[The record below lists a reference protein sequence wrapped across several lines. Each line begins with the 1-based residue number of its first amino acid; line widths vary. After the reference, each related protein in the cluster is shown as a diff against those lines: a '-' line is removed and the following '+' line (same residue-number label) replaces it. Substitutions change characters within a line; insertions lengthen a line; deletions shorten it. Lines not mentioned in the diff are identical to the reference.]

1 MTGRGYEDEDN
12 FAESREFDSD
22 EEDGFSH
29 PRHQSR
35 HGSVR
40 ETNNRAMVDARDR
53 MAGFWPLPPV
63 PDGLVAPVRIGWL
76 LNVVGTVVHDP
87 VRGRPVS
94 AVDLYFLSG
103 DEIGGDFRAT
113 LFYRPYFYVRCA
125 SGKETEIESALCRDF
140 GDALCGIHRAELE
153 DLDMLNHLAT
163 HTRQTFLRVET
174 FTTDDLVRIRGH
186 LLPYAH
192 SKSERNAGPGRPT
205 IATIGAQLPPSG
217 RGRLTDPYE
226 SILELREY
234 DVPYVTRVCI
244 DCKVRCGFWYKV
256 RQPSSPGTCP
266 ELSLLEELVERANPT
281 VLAYDIECTKA
292 PLKFP
297 DPFADDEIMMISWVT
312 DGRGFLG
319 VNRQIVSEDIHGFT
333 YAPKLEFESHFTVF
347 NEPDEASLLR
357 RFLQEARV
365 SQPRVFVTYNG
376 DAFDWHFVQVRADRL
391 GISVLEEIG
400 MSYSAAR
407 GSCRGRSAVHMD
419 CIHWVNRD
427 SYLPQGSRGLKAVT
441 RALLGYEP
449 HELDP
454 EEMLEAAR
462 SRPQELAAYSV
473 SDAVATYQL
482 YMKYVQPFIFSLC
495 NILPFGP
502 EDVLRKGSG
511 TLCESLLMCEAH
523 SRAIVAPN
531 KFNTGNGQ
539 RTFRNRLLEEET
551 YIGGHVEA
559 LQSGIYRADLPIKFR
574 LERAAIEELQS
585 TVDQTLCFAIEKEHR
600 ISFEE
605 IANYDQVRSA
615 LMEQLERLWHEP
627 ARDECPS
634 ILHLDVGAM
643 YPNIILTNRLQPHA
657 CVTREVCAACDFNG
671 TSDCRRKMQWVWRGE
686 HYPAT
691 VGEIESIRAS
701 VLASLRARRQH
712 GEKVSEEAADVM
724 FKKRLRDYC
733 MRVHKRTLETTIQTR
748 EAWICQRENPF
759 YVDTVRAFRDRRY
772 EYKRLLK
779 QWRKALAESNGTSN
793 EARSMCVL
801 YDSMQMAHKC
811 ILNSFYGYVMR
822 KAARWYSME
831 MAGVVT
837 HTGANII
844 RLARE
849 WIEKIGVPL
858 ELDTDGIWCAIPVSF
873 PNELVFRTHQ
883 GRELPMSFLCT
894 VLNMKVAAQYTN
906 HQYQDWSP
914 IDNDYKQRSEFS
926 ILFEIDGPYRAM
938 VLPASREEGK
948 SIKKRYAVFHQDGSL
963 AEIKGFE
970 IKRRGELKLIKV
982 LQSEIFERFLDGR
995 TLSECY
1001 AAVGET
1007 ANRWLDVL
1015 ESNGGLLSDAEL
1027 MELLAEQTHMS
1038 KPLIE
1043 YIRVGQKSCA
1053 ITCAKRIQEF
1063 LGQQMVRDKGLA
1075 CRYVIARYPP
1085 GTQVTERAIPVQ
1097 IFSAE
1102 ATQRQMYLRKW
1113 LRGPAY
1119 DFRELLDWDYYRGRL
1134 ANTVQRIIS
1143 IPAAFQGVLNP
1154 VPRIDHPDWLQR
1166 RLRDL
1171 VSAQKQTTLTGYF
1184 GRNRAPVADIE
1195 DLVQTTGEQLAHEL
1209 DLSMRES
1216 VAQTLV
1222 ECASTFSHSEL
1233 EPSNNLGSKR
1243 TGSMPSS
1250 APATR
1255 DGTERD
1261 PPKRNTPR
1269 SVPYRRWLED
1279 TAKPRWHEWL
1289 RQRRCQRKLLSG
1301 TDLRPRLGGLA
1312 VEHADLMGPLHVL
1325 SVCSTDVP
1333 QVCRLWLQ
1341 TVRAR
1346 AFAIP
1351 VRVPRHLLVLYRRL
1365 PLDALGQ
1372 PVESS
1377 RRMTWC
1383 DDRSVVHKLTIND
1396 STISETQLEAIA
1408 RDAMHLQA
1416 GYLACVFGVRV
1427 SPILH
1432 TVALLG
1438 NKCSLK
1444 ASVAKQ
1450 SLRSLQTRGIE
1461 IADIEPAMCG
1471 KGTAPESLPY
1481 VILCGNR
1488 ASDRSGRGVWALRSA
1503 DKLLIF
1509 LVGSL
1514 WSEKEARAALGRAL
1528 PDLPACPDNGFQPL
1542 ANVCTRAEIVPCRNW
1557 NSAFR
1562 MLGLTLADRFPARL
1576 QTHILL
1582 VQAALPIE
1590 VMRRRVPALN
1600 DYPLSVIPYTSS
1612 DSSYQP
1618 TGWELGA
1625 LRHALAR
1632 TEEIVSHL
1640 PFRSQLSSLGRLP
1653 VCNLGQDLV
1662 AETIDVLVARTQ
1674 LQCNWPLDLPLKRAK
1689 YVADADDLQEPS
1701 TWPEISIPGA
1711 YTGISIDIEI
1721 QDLALVA
1728 ILQAEVLYG
1737 VDGAQ
1742 APPGSFLDEILR
1754 PLVRAWTDLET
1765 DADSTAAILTSH
1777 LHRWLARGPG
1787 GFANRSL
1794 YRQLLDLVRRAF
1806 KKLMD
1811 TLQEM
1816 NASVVYAT
1824 PFRMILCTHRARLDE
1839 AMAYCKFL
1847 LESCQARPL
1856 FRRLIFAPVLRYMSA
1871 LLWYD
1876 VDNHCAYVIPHA
1888 PEEPFQTKHLSPPV
1902 RLESRWTFVRNWSAQ
1917 TAHRFTRILEKT
1929 LAGLVQAAERSG
1941 PRDRYASATG
1951 VVGLQNPSES
1961 IPLLVA
1967 DEIFELISQ
1976 LIQEKGRKAA
1986 ERASTWLFRMC
1997 MLHDP
2002 WRDAFLPI
2010 EHAVNKMLG
2019 RSHFAKESESMMI
2032 EPIVLDDVIC
2042 QHCLAVNVVRL
2053 GPDSAFEA
2061 SGLALCRLCTN
2072 ELDRASIRQRIGE
2085 RCAEIFRAYLLQ
2097 DSVCNSCGA
2106 AHGRVLNE
2114 QCECSGSCT
2123 NSRMKSATTESTLRV
2138 LFTVWRTG
2146 RDH

>member
-53 MAGFWPLPPV
+53 MAGFWPLPPCES
-63 PDGLVAPVRIGWL
+63 DGSSTLSERLCMTLSAAVQ
-76 LNVVGTVVHDP
+76 
-87 VRGRPVS
+87 VS

-400 MSYSAAR
+400 ISYSAAR

-427 SYLPQGSRGLKAVT
+427 SYLPQGSRGLKA
-441 RALLGYEP
+441 
-449 HELDP
+449 
-454 EEMLEAAR
+454 
-462 SRPQELAAYSV
+462 ELAAYSV

-627 ARDECPS
+627 ARDECPL

-914 IDNDYKQRSEFS
+914 VDNDYKQRSEFS

-948 SIKKRYAVFHQDGSL
+948 SIKKRYAVFHRDGSL

-1063 LGQQMVRDKGLA
+1063 LGQQMVRDKGSHA
-1075 CRYVIARYPP
+1075 D
-1085 GTQVTERAIPVQ
+1085 TAIPVQ

-1143 IPAAFQGVLNP
+1143 IPAAFQGRFEP
-1154 VPRIDHPDWLQR
+1154 YWLQR

-1195 DLVQTTGEQLAHEL
+1195 DLVQATGEQLAHEL
-1209 DLSMRES
+1209 DLSMREP

-1222 ECASTFSHSEL
+1222 EGASTFSRSEL
-1233 EPSNNLGSKR
+1233 EPSSNLGSKR

-1250 APATR
+1250 PPATR

-1438 NKCSLK
+1438 NRLLTSNLPC
-1444 ASVAKQ
+1444 A
-1450 SLRSLQTRGIE
+1450 
-1461 IADIEPAMCG
+1461 G

-1528 PDLPACPDNGFQPL
+1528 PDLPACLDNGFQPL

-1612 DSSYQP
+1612 DSS
-1618 TGWELGA
+1618 
-1625 LRHALAR
+1625 ALAR

-1674 LQCNWPLDLPLKRAK
+1674 LQCSWPLDLPLKRAK

-1728 ILQAEVLYG
+1728 ILQAEALYG

-1816 NASVVYAT
+1816 NASVVYCDT
-1824 PFRMILCTHRARLDE
+1824 

-1902 RLESRWTFVRNWSAQ
+1902 RLESRWDFCSELECPNSAP
-1917 TAHRFTRILEKT
+1917 T

-2042 QHCLAVNVVRL
+2042 RHCLAVNY
-2053 GPDSAFEA
+2053 
-2061 SGLALCRLCTN
+2061 
-2072 ELDRASIRQRIGE
+2072 LDW
-2085 RCAEIFRAYLLQ
+2085 RCADYAP
-2097 DSVCNSCGA
+2097 
-2106 AHGRVLNE
+2106 
-2114 QCECSGSCT
+2114 T
-2123 NSRMKSATTESTLRV
+2123 N
-2138 LFTVWRTG
+2138 
-2146 RDH
+2146 